1 MTPFE
6 QAEHNMNKMA
16 ERLILHNLVWSTV
29 EETKD
34 MSKEEQDFVW
44 QTVLVLIEKSGMLD
58 DIN

>member
-6 QAEHNMNKMA
+6 QAEHNLHKMA

-58 DIN
+58 DVN